1 MTSAQALRWHVF
13 CASRPPLPQLR
24 GAESGGFSGFSPAAA
39 SGAAGGGSFTL
50 EVCMTG
56 LDSRVIR
63 VWFQNRRCKEHK
75 RVKAA
80 VLISSKVS
88 LERT

>member
-1 MTSAQALRWHVF
+1 MLIANVF
-13 CASRPPLPQLR
+13 ISQEQLV
-24 GAESGGFSGFSPAAA
+24 E
-39 SGAAGGGSFTL
+39 
-50 EVCMTG
+50 MTG

-88 LERT
+88 IFWGSIIHYTGQMDLLGP

>member
-1 MTSAQALRWHVF
+1 MHNKVSSADAIGIGSLRKEDTFFWPLDTF
-13 CASRPPLPQLR
+13 CDTDLCLCFCQEQLV
-24 GAESGGFSGFSPAAA
+24 E
-39 SGAAGGGSFTL
+39 
-50 EVCMTG
+50 MTG

-80 VLISSKVS
+80 VLISSKV
-88 LERT
+88 RMTT

>member
-1 MTSAQALRWHVF
+1 
-13 CASRPPLPQLR
+13 
-24 GAESGGFSGFSPAAA
+24 
-39 SGAAGGGSFTL
+39 
-50 EVCMTG
+50 MTG

-88 LERT
+88 LEEDLTVVMTRAFQGVIFKIHSIYINGFRIMC

>member
-1 MTSAQALRWHVF
+1 MLIANVF
-13 CASRPPLPQLR
+13 VSQEQLV
-24 GAESGGFSGFSPAAA
+24 E
-39 SGAAGGGSFTL
+39 
-50 EVCMTG
+50 MTG

-88 LERT
+88 IDSPSFSFGLHRDLNYCYEYENVA

>member
-1 MTSAQALRWHVF
+1 MMGSEEDILFFFFGSHYLLRLTSASCLQE
-13 CASRPPLPQLR
+13 QLV
-24 GAESGGFSGFSPAAA
+24 E
-39 SGAAGGGSFTL
+39 
-50 EVCMTG
+50 MTG

-80 VLISSKVS
+80 VLISSKVRADNED
-88 LERT
+88 LTVAMTRTFQADIFIAVF

>member
-1 MTSAQALRWHVF
+1 MLIANVF
-13 CASRPPLPQLR
+13 VSQEQLV
-24 GAESGGFSGFSPAAA
+24 E
-39 SGAAGGGSFTL
+39 
-50 EVCMTG
+50 MTG

-80 VLISSKVS
+80 VLISTKVS
-88 LERT
+88 IFIHGAMFDLCLRLTPSGIKS

>member
-1 MTSAQALRWHVF
+1 
-13 CASRPPLPQLR
+13 
-24 GAESGGFSGFSPAAA
+24 
-39 SGAAGGGSFTL
+39 
-50 EVCMTG
+50 MTG

-88 LERT
+88 IFWGSIFILVKWTF

>member
-1 MTSAQALRWHVF
+1 
-13 CASRPPLPQLR
+13 
-24 GAESGGFSGFSPAAA
+24 
-39 SGAAGGGSFTL
+39 
-50 EVCMTG
+50 MTG

-80 VLISSKVS
+80 VLISSKVRADNED
-88 LERT
+88 LTVAMTRTFQADIFKIIAVF